1 VTVTTP
7 PRRPETDQ
15 DRELEQRVA
24 ELEALIEE
32 ARRRARRRRS
42 VYAAVVLAA
51 LGVGVWASSGFGGHG
66 GGGAGT
72 AASARARASSGSH
85 VRLSAA
91 VVAPPTCSEVS
102 SPTVD
107 SGGRA
112 GRTFWVAVP
121 AIWDDRT
128 WPTFFRW
135 CGPATVGLR
144 AHGRSL
150 RIRSGF
156 CSTSP
161 SWRGYQLDVGLIGR
175 VPAAPARFL
184 ELLVHNRRVV
194 RGGTFPAFAYMQ
206 LEGRTF
212 ATTNPSWRLVS
223 PLLPAPL
230 AAGAITRATVTI
242 AKSLR
247 AGTFAFHL
255 RDASQITG
263 SWTCGENPYI
273 DH

>member
-7 PRRPETDQ
+7 PRRPETDL
-15 DRELEQRVA
+15 DCDLEQRVDA
-24 ELEALIEE
+24 LEALIEE

-51 LGVGVWASSGFGGHG
+51 LGAAVWASFGFGGS

-72 AASARARASSGSH
+72 VASAHARASSGSL

-91 VVAPPTCSEVS
+91 LVAPPACSEVS
-102 SPTVD
+102 SPKVD

-112 GRTFWVAVP
+112 GRTLWVAVP
-121 AIWDDRT
+121 AIWHDGT

-135 CGPATVGLR
+135 CGPASVSLR
-144 AHGRSL
+144 AQGRSL

-161 SWRGYQLDVGLIGR
+161 PWRHYRLNVGLMGR
-175 VPAAPARFL
+175 VPAAPAKVI

-194 RGGTFPAFAYMQ
+194 RGGTLPAFAYMQ

-247 AGTFAFHL
+247 AGTFAFDL

-263 SWTCGENPYI
+263 SWTCGEKPYI